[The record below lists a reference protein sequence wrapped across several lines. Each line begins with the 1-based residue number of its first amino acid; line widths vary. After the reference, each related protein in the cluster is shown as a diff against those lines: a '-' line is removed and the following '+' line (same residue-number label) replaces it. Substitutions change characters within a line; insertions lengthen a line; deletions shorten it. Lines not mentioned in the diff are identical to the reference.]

1 MTQIRISTDVST
13 ESLRQILQS
22 FKMFSTVEVSVDH
35 VEPKIMVLHEVN
47 LGERIRR
54 FFFQS
59 LEERKWHSQQSKF
72 ALQILAWRR
81 PEINALLGKSILQ
94 KEEWTSVEFRE
105 ALRIPASILKPAK
118 SGGELQVKLDQPGQV
133 GVAKAKASE
142 IAADCKVSW
151 KLSPRAH
158 EGAAAKVDPNHSRT
172 HAEISV
178 MRTDDPGKDEL
189 RSAYRIALARA
200 SGHVVIAPIDDVPH
214 DKRAEMAKQKDG
226 KEVAVDVRYCS
237 DTSLTLL
244 LDAIDAAKDSN
255 RKITA
260 VTIAGGEY
268 PADKS
273 LSVRLVQQQSRLRA
287 ATAQSPVKF
296 SLADSQRGL
305 FEPKGNERASGLS
318 GMHFVKNSALSLHAN
333 RTIVPLSTVLTKKL
347 DAVSENEARYLP
359 RYDDRRLIAFNDSPL
374 DSPSDS
380 SAHHVEE
387 RTALLL
393 AGFVGKVVI
402 SPPNCDDDQLLAMLT
417 AVRKAC
423 KENSMLSV
431 TFAVDEEAQRDRLTK
446 AYANMR
452 AGIADQRERDN
463 DVDEEEESINADE
476 LWKSV

>member
-1 MTQIRISTDVST
+1 MTQIRISTDAST

-35 VEPKIMVLHEVN
+35 VDTKIMVLHEVN

-59 LEERKWHSQQSKF
+59 LEERKWHSQQSKL
-72 ALQILAWRR
+72 ALQILARQR

-133 GVAKAKASE
+133 GVAKAKVSE

-151 KLSPRAH
+151 KLSPSAH
-158 EGAAAKVDPNHSRT
+158 QGAAAKADPNDSRT

-178 MRTDDPGKDEL
+178 MRTAKPGENDL

-214 DKRAEMAKQKDG
+214 DERAVMAKQKDG
-226 KEVAVDVRYCS
+226 KEVAEDARYCS

-244 LDAIDAAKDSN
+244 LEAIDVATAGIT
-255 RKITA
+255 KITA

-273 LSVRLVQQQSRLRA
+273 LSVRLVQQQSGRRA
-287 ATAQSPVKF
+287 ATAQSPVQF
-296 SLADSQRGL
+296 STAGSERGR
-305 FEPKGNERASGLS
+305 FKPKGNKRAPGVS

-347 DAVSENEARYLP
+347 DAVSENEVSSLS
-359 RYDDRRLIAFNDSPL
+359 RYDDRRLIAFNDSSL

-393 AGFVGKVVI
+393 ADFVGKVVI

-417 AVRKAC
+417 AVHTAC
-423 KENSMLSV
+423 QKNSLLSV
-431 TFAVDEEAQRDRLTK
+431 TFAVDEEVQRDGLTK
-446 AYANMR
+446 AYADMR
-452 AGIADQRERDN
+452 ASIADQRELDN